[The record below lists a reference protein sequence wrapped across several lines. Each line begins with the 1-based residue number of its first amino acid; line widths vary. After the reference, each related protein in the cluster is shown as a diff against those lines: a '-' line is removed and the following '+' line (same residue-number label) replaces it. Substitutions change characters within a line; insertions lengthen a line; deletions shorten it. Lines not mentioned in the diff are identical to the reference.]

1 MQRNIFSKKLKGNH
15 RLMKKSLILILL
27 LNFSFAQ
34 LLDKSEKELIPM
46 KRLDNIATKQ
56 MNDSVIS
63 PTIFLNVG
71 KSKFV

>member
-1 MQRNIFSKKLKGNH
+1 
-15 RLMKKSLILILL
+15 MKKSLILMLL

-56 MNDSVIS
+56 MDDSVIS

-71 KSKFV
+71 KSKFVRTGGLKFGAK